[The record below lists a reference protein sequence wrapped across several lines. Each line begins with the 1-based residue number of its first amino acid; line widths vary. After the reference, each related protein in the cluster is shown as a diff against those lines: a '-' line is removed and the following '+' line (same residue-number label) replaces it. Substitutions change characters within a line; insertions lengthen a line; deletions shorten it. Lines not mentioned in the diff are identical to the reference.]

1 MLTLRRITLENFGPF
16 KGTQAI
22 DFPAAPGVVIVYG
35 ENMRGKTT
43 LLNAIRY
50 AFYGYVTG
58 RGEHQVDLSKIGNWE
73 AAAEGI
79 HGFKVILGFDYRG
92 GSYEL
97 TRHCRLR
104 PGVTTPSSSVDYV
117 QDTLLRRGPDV
128 LGPEQRDRALGEI
141 LPERVSRFFLFD
153 GELLQQYEELL
164 REEST
169 MGRQIKDAIE
179 RILGVPVLTNARAD
193 LRDLRKDAQGQ
204 EARAAQRDQKTQ
216 EIGNHH
222 QVLIDQ
228 RAHHEKEI
236 LRLQGEREVLS
247 QRRNQTEDA
256 MKNSERMKALLS
268 ERDGLQA
275 AIADIDRKIAE
286 KRARIRDLMTQA
298 WRWLLQPRVV
308 AIAAAM
314 DARIEAL
321 RKDETGRA
329 VATEMLRLV
338 EGALAAGSCDSCH
351 RSLDDAGKAAFKSR
365 VESLRA
371 IVSGTLPEEELT
383 ALLQRRATLQDFLSP
398 DKTDVL
404 KELAL
409 AVDDH
414 RVDRAAKIDRVEEIQ
429 EQTKDLD
436 ESAIRK
442 LSSDYERIVQE
453 LAILDSGIQAE
464 AKKVQE
470 VDDDIRRVQEKLD
483 RIGGVGLAKER
494 LRRETCESLLQL
506 FDQAVGEYRDQLR
519 TKVEADA
526 TSLFLRLTTEVDYAK
541 LSINENY
548 GLTIVHR
555 DGSAIPVRSAGA
567 EHIVALSL
575 MGALQRNAPLRGP
588 IIMDSP
594 FGRLD
599 QGHTTRVVRTL
610 PSMADQVLL
619 LVYEAELEPRLA
631 RNELKAQLLRE
642 YRLARKSARHS
653 QIEPFME

>member
-1 MLTLRRITLENFGPF
+1 MLILRRITLENFGPF
-16 KGTQAI
+16 KGTQSI
-22 DFPAAPGVVIVYG
+22 DLPADPGVVVVYG

-50 AFYGYVTG
+50 AFFGYVTG
-58 RGEHQVDLSKIGNWE
+58 RGVHQVDLSKVGNWE
-73 AAAEGI
+73 AAAEGN

-92 GSYEL
+92 TSFEL

-104 PGVTTPSSSVDYV
+104 QGVTTPASSIDFV
-117 QDTLLRRGPDV
+117 QDTLLRRGADV
-128 LGPEQRDRALGEI
+128 LGPEQRDRALTEI
-141 LPERVSRFFLFD
+141 LPEAVSRFFLFD

-169 MGRQIKDAIE
+169 MGKQIKDAIE
-179 RILGVPVLTNARAD
+179 RILGVPVITNARGD
-193 LRDLRKDAQGQ
+193 LRDLTKEAQSQ

-216 EIGNHH
+216 ELGNHH

-228 RAHHEKEI
+228 RAHHEKEL
-236 LRLQGEREVLS
+236 LRLRREREALT
-247 QRRNQTEDA
+247 QRRNQAEYA

-268 ERDGLQA
+268 DRDSLQA
-275 AIADIDRKIAE
+275 EIAEIDRKLAE

-298 WRWLLQPRVV
+298 WRWLLQPKVLEV
-308 AIAAAM
+308 AAAM
-314 DARIEAL
+314 DARIETL
-321 RKDETGRA
+321 RKDEARQA
-329 VATEMLRLV
+329 ISKEMLRLV
-338 EGALAAGSCDSCH
+338 EGALGSGACDSCA
-351 RSLDDAGKAAFKSR
+351 RPLDEAVKVAFEMR
-365 VESLRA
+365 AQALRA
-371 IVSGTLPEEELT
+371 TIAEPVPDGQLT
-383 ALLQRRATLQDFLSP
+383 PLLQRRATLHEFLAP

-404 KELAL
+404 RELAFS
-409 AVDDH
+409 VDDL
-414 RVDRAAKIDRVEEIQ
+414 RVERAAKVDRVEEIQ

-436 ESAIRK
+436 ESEIRK
-442 LSSDYERIVQE
+442 LYSDYERIVHE
-453 LAILDSGIQAE
+453 LALLDKGIRDE

-470 VDDDIRRVQEKLD
+470 VDDNIRRVQEKLD
-483 RIGGVGLAKER
+483 RIGGVGLAKVR
-494 LRRETCESLLQL
+494 LRRETCEGLLNL

-519 TKVEADA
+519 KKVESDA
-526 TSLFLRLTTEVDYAK
+526 TALFLRLTTESDYAK

-548 GLTIVHR
+548 GLTIVHK

-599 QGHTTRVVRTL
+599 QGHTTSVVRTL
-610 PSMADQVLL
+610 PVMADQVLL

-631 RNELKAQLLRE
+631 RNELKTKLLRE
-642 YRLARKSARHS
+642 YRLVRKSARHS
-653 QIEPFME
+653 QIELFTE